1 MFTFRFDMRAPATGA
16 PPADLYDASLEMA
29 EWAETRGLLMALL
42 CEHHGSPDGY
52 LPSPLALASAMAAR
66 TKTLPI
72 TIAIFQLPLYN
83 PVRLAEE
90 MNVIDLISRGRVNY
104 VGGIGYLPAEYEASG
119 IDFHKRGKIADAH
132 LELLLRALKGDP
144 FEYEGRRIHITP
156 GPFTPGGPRVA
167 WGGGSAAAA
176 KRAGRLGL
184 DLFAQSEDPELRVV
198 YEAACAAN
206 GHPVGNCILPKRD
219 GTVVAFV
226 AEDVNQAWEEL
237 GPYLMHDVLTYAEW
251 NEGREASGISRVSDA
266 AALRAADSTHRIM
279 SVERAIAQVR
289 GGVPLMLHPLI
300 GGMPPA
306 LAWRYL
312 KTVTEKVMPALAM

>member
-16 PPADLYDASLEMA
+16 PPADLYAAALEMT
-29 EWAETRGLLMALL
+29 EWAESRGLLMALL

-90 MNVIDLISRGRVNY
+90 MNVIDLISRGRVSY

-132 LELLLRALKGDP
+132 LELLLQALKGEP

-156 GPFTPGGPRVA
+156 GPFTPGGARIA

-226 AEDVNQAWEEL
+226 AEDVDQAWEEL
-237 GPYLMHDVLTYAEW
+237 GPYLMHDVLTYGEW
-251 NEGREASGISRVSDA
+251 NEGREASGISRVRDA
-266 AALRAADSTHRIM
+266 AALRAENTTHRIL
-279 SVERAIAQVR
+279 SVAEAIEQVR
-289 GGVPLMLHPLI
+289 TGVPLMLHPLI
-300 GGMPPA
+300 GGMPPD

>member
-1 MFTFRFDMRAPATGA
+1 MRAPATGA
-16 PPADLYDASLEMA
+16 PPADLYTAALEMT
-29 EWAETRGLLMALL
+29 EWAESRGLLMALL

-90 MNVIDLISRGRVNY
+90 MNVIDLISRGRVSY

-132 LELLLRALKGDP
+132 LELLLQALKGEP

-156 GPFTPGGPRVA
+156 GPFTPGGARIA

-226 AEDVNQAWEEL
+226 AEDVDQAWEEL
-237 GPYLMHDVLTYAEW
+237 GPYLMHDVLTYGEW
-251 NEGREASGISRVSDA
+251 NEGREASGISRVRDA
-266 AALRAADSTHRIM
+266 AALRAENTTHRIL
-279 SVERAIAQVR
+279 SVAEAIEQVR
-289 GGVPLMLHPLI
+289 TGVPLMLHPLI
-300 GGMPPA
+300 GGMPPD